1 MCRGVSAAF
10 RPGQTVILRAE
21 PPGRSFARDL
31 RPQAGR
37 FAACC
42 FCKYTRFSPIPAA
55 EDPNV
60 RKTDRKFFRAN
71 LVRIEKSDYLCPRNG
86 GLAQLA
92 RALAWHARGHEFES
106 RILHKETL
114 QTPRFAGFFVVCPES
129 FAFVAS
135 LAAGHLPPFLP
146 AGSFPAAVRRTEGY
160 AACRFRTVP
169 SDGRPGI
176 CPGIRCDVSEKS
188 LSLLK
193 KRRICKWTVARRESS
208 G

>member
-1 MCRGVSAAF
+1 MHIGCGLSGVLQDWLF
-10 RPGQTVILRAE
+10 GNVL
-21 PPGRSFARDL
+21 
-31 RPQAGR
+31 
-37 FAACC
+37 
-42 FCKYTRFSPIPAA
+42 KYRR
-55 EDPNV
+55 V
-60 RKTDRKFFRAN
+60 
-71 LVRIEKSDYLCPRNG
+71 LVK
-86 GLAQLA
+86 
-92 RALAWHARGHEFES
+92 FES

-176 CPGIRCDVSEKS
+176 CPGVRCDVSEKS